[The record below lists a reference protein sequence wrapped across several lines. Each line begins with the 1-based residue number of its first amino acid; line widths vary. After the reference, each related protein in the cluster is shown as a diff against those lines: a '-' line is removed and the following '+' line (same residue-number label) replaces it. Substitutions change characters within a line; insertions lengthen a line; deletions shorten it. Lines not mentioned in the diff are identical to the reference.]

1 MELLQEFIKPN
12 QPDIIALQETNT
24 QNVRLQ
30 GYMTCA
36 QTQRTAIL
44 VKKALSVQKHEIEQ
58 TQTEHTLIE
67 ILPER
72 KTQQSLFIANVY
84 SPPRDQL
91 PDFDHFVREIRK
103 RTNGHQVVIVGDFNA
118 SHTAW
123 GYHITSKK
131 GSRVHDAA
139 QHHRLTLWNDPL
151 QKTRIGNSVSRDT
164 NPDLTFTANVTG
176 AEWSVLPETLGS
188 DHHILQL
195 DVAHT
200 RRQTKTGIAR
210 LTDWKFFRDDL
221 DVETTITDIDEW
233 FRNAQRHTGPV
244 IIKNRVSESREQRGS
259 VWRQIRSSTGL
270 QRPQL
275 SSAPVLHLT
284 SSTFCIVGGFGVVES
299 RRLGYRSAPGA
310 VVSPIDTAHS
320 MTTQE
325 IGGPSGTE
333 RREIAPLGPR
343 ALLGPCF
350 VFCLTEAAG
359 KRDREKQT

>member
-123 GYHITSKK
+123 GYHIKSKK

-176 AEWSVLPETLGS
+176 AEWSVLPETL
-188 DHHILQL
+188 D
-195 DVAHT
+195 
-200 RRQTKTGIAR
+200 
-210 LTDWKFFRDDL
+210 
-221 DVETTITDIDEW
+221 
-233 FRNAQRHTGPV
+233 
-244 IIKNRVSESREQRGS
+244 
-259 VWRQIRSSTGL
+259 
-270 QRPQL
+270 
-275 SSAPVLHLT
+275 
-284 SSTFCIVGGFGVVES
+284 
-299 RRLGYRSAPGA
+299 
-310 VVSPIDTAHS
+310 
-320 MTTQE
+320 
-325 IGGPSGTE
+325 
-333 RREIAPLGPR
+333 
-343 ALLGPCF
+343 
-350 VFCLTEAAG
+350 
-359 KRDREKQT
+359 